1 MINRFLAGVLRQR
14 LVSLAVGILVIAG
27 GIMAVR
33 SLNIDAFPD
42 ITPARVE
49 VDTSATGLASEEVEK
64 LVTHPLEVAL
74 QGIPKATKILST
86 SKFGISVV
94 TVYFEDGTDV
104 YWARDQVFQQLS
116 GVTMPPGVTP
126 SMGPNDTGTGQ
137 IFIYAVKSPNR
148 SNMELRTLQD
158 WVITPAMKTVPGV
171 ADNLSFGGE
180 VKQYQVLIDPDRL
193 RAYGLGID
201 DVSTAIGKNNQNSGG
216 NFVQHGGLQY
226 IVRGIGL
233 IQTAEDIG
241 NIVITAKRGVPIYV
255 KNIATVQIGPEVR
268 QGAVTEDGKG
278 EVVAGITILRLG
290 SNTADVITWVK
301 QKLADL
307 KKDLPSDVSIVP
319 LYDQSILIVHSVTT
333 VRDALIAG
341 EILVIFIL
349 FLLLSNFRAATV
361 SALAVPGCMLVAFML
376 MWRAGISANL
386 LSLGGLAISIGM
398 MIDASIVITEN
409 IYRNVT
415 EDLHTHES
423 FDQAVLRG
431 AQQIG
436 RPVFFAILIVIA
448 AFIPLLALQG
458 IEGRLFVPLALTIIF
473 SMVGSVL
480 MAFVIA
486 PALCAVLLRSDHPA
500 PANRL
505 VRWMRRTYEQNLN
518 RSVQRP
524 WYITV
529 IWLGVTATSLWL
541 FSQTGSEFLPSL
553 DENNFRIRATLPT
566 SISLEAATNISLEME
581 RIILNNPNVE
591 HAIAYTGRATLGG
604 DPESVSNCEIS
615 VPLKP
620 PSQWVGAHSKAE
632 LETQLRDSLSKLPG
646 VEFEFSQELEMRN
659 DELISGYNTPIT
671 IYVRGDDTR
680 VLLATANQIAATMKG
695 IPGAADV
702 AVPPVAGIDDLDIIP
717 DREAIARYG
726 INVSDVMDV
735 VQSAIGGS
743 QASTLYQGERQFA
756 IQVRLQPQYRN
767 NIETIRNLLVTSSSG
782 QKIPLSSLATVEV
795 RQGLAEIGREDA
807 KRQVAVVADVQGR
820 SVGSIVEDGKRAIA
834 QRVILPTGY
843 TITWGGAVEELQHAL
858 NTLFWAVPISLLL
871 IFILVYACFNSM
883 RDSLVVLT
891 TIPLA
896 IIGGTVLL
904 LWLGLPI
911 SVPAIIGYIAN
922 FGTEVQNGTIMVSF
936 IDRWRKHGLSAREA
950 AVRGATERLRPEI
963 LSALIGVIALIP
975 FLMSSGIGATVERPL
990 AAVVIGGIA
999 LSRPL
1004 AWFLLPTLYVW
1015 FDRSERQPTA
1025 TELPTE

>member
-659 DELISGYNTPIT
+659 YELISGYNTPIT

-795 RQGLAEIGREDA
+795 RQGLADIGREDA